1 MFNKNPKNIADI
13 ENLISPD
20 ENFLNNEGENNL
32 NDEMKLSVI
41 NNLLDM
47 ENNKK
52 VNSRINKR
60 QVNLLTQA
68 YLYSDIYDNKLMGKL
83 ADNILLLQV
92 SIGGLGRKE
101 LVRILQSVGDP
112 VPLEENE
119 KKKFRDVFRW

>member
-1 MFNKNPKNIADI
+1 
-13 ENLISPD
+13 
-20 ENFLNNEGENNL
+20 
-32 NDEMKLSVI
+32 MKLSVI

-119 KKKFRDVFRW
+119 KKKFRDVFR

>member
-119 KKKFRDVFRW
+119 KKKFRDVFR